1 MTRKNALRMAS
12 ALMAAGLALGS
23 PLLACERHE
32 KSGAEKMGDKAK
44 DALDMR
50 EHEGMKDAAE
60 DARDAV
66 KDAGAA
72 VKEEA
77 EAAKQKAK

>member
-50 EHEGMKDAAE
+50 EHEKLKDAGENAKDALG
-60 DARDAV
+60 DARDAA
-66 KDAGAA
+66 KDD
-72 VKEEA
+72 
-77 EAAKQKAK
+77 

>member
-1 MTRKNALRMAS
+1 MSRTIAPRLAAVLVAAL
-12 ALMAAGLALGS
+12 LGAGA
-23 PLLACERHE
+23 PLLACQREE
-32 KSGAEKMGDKAK
+32 TSGVEEVGDKAK

-50 EHEGMKDAAE
+50 EHEKLKDAGEDVKDAA
-60 DARDAV
+60 

-77 EAAKQKAK
+77 EDLKEKAK